1 MKSVKQGLARTAARA
16 QRSLETGDLFV
27 LAGLDSGSPG
37 VCNGGRCENIGNDG
51 FRCICPAGYSEE
63 RCEEGLL
70 LTKGP

>member
-27 LAGLDSGSPG
+27 LAGLVTREGP
-37 VCNGGRCENIGNDG
+37 V
-51 FRCICPAGYSEE
+51 CICPTGYSGE

-70 LTKGP
+70 LTKSP